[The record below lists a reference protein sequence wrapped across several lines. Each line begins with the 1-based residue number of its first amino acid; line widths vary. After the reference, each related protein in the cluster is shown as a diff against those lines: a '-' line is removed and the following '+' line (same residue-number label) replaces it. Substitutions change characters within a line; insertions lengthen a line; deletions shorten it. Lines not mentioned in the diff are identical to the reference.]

1 MYTFVSVTVIAAVLF
16 SGAASVLAK
25 KRSLR
30 IGAFSVSLVLLAVG
44 ILCLIAA
51 SVLSGRIVSDPAL
64 DAEFHA
70 WAEDAYGAWARLC
83 GTFSAVIG
91 GVLLIA
97 ALIRHPFVKIRTFS
111 AAIVSVLI
119 LSGGGMYAVTVQNAT
134 ADLITP
140 VYLFS
145 IACACLVP
153 ICIPYDA
160 AFALFFKPR
169 KKTTAEKR

>member
-30 IGAFSVSLVLLAVG
+30 IAAFSVSLVLLAVG

-70 WAEDAYGAWARLC
+70 
-83 GTFSAVIG
+83 
-91 GVLLIA
+91 
-97 ALIRHPFVKIRTFS
+97 
-111 AAIVSVLI
+111 
-119 LSGGGMYAVTVQNAT
+119 
-134 ADLITP
+134 
-140 VYLFS
+140 
-145 IACACLVP
+145 
-153 ICIPYDA
+153 
-160 AFALFFKPR
+160 
-169 KKTTAEKR
+169 